1 MAENATANQGSA
13 QPAPARAGG
22 ALLSG
27 RRFTGGLLANWRRT
41 GWPRWRRKFQL
52 AARRANFYAIIE
64 VIAAVAFLAMTTTTF
79 VMIRSQSERELLPS
93 DLTAMLLIGTLVPA
107 MALLILLGRRMA
119 LRRAAETL
127 GGTGRL
133 HTQLVFFF
141 SLISAIPTL
150 LVVIFASYL
159 FQSGVEFWFSDSSRG
174 LLENANKLARG
185 YYEQNLRDVGNET
198 VAMASDLRDYLDQ
211 APIVSPA
218 FAEGYSYQVVSRKL
232 NESAIIQK
240 GADGKLRTAAIV
252 DPEKNSTRERITGD
266 VLGRLEAGE
275 PMVVTA
281 NADRIEAVTPIDRDT
296 GVYLYAA
303 RSSDLLAF
311 SQGQRAQNIVRAY
324 EVLTSRART
333 LQLRFNVA
341 LFVASLAL
349 VGLSVWFA
357 LRFADRQV
365 KPLYDLVGAARRV
378 GSGNYAL
385 RVEGRTGA
393 DEIGQLN
400 RAFNRMTAQI
410 ERQTQ
415 ALVGANQQLH
425 ERRAFIEAVLES
437 VSAGVISVDGR
448 GRVRLINTPAQALL
462 FDRQEDHP
470 ANELLSDIAPQIAAL
485 VEGESDSAVIQHS
498 KGGELLTLA
507 VRIARDRAGHV
518 ITFEDITRQLLD
530 QRQAAWS
537 DVARRIAHEIKNPLT
552 PIQLA
557 TERLKRRYRKQIEQ
571 DPELFDELTNTI
583 VRQVGELRK
592 MVDEF
597 SSFARL
603 PKPVFRAEDPVD
615 LARQSLFLQEV
626 ARPDIEFSFVADD
639 AALGEAGL
647 GHILCDRHQF
657 GQAMTNVLKNA
668 VEAIDARTRA
678 AESTHRG
685 RIAVTMRGE
694 GSGPAKG
701 DSAGEG
707 GVIAI
712 TIADNGIGLPQ
723 ERERIVEPYMTTR
736 EKGTGLGL
744 AIVKKIVEEH
754 GGEMVFGNTGDG
766 GAAVTLRFA
775 RDPLSKQRT
784 NGHQPGE
791 RAPEAAE

>member
-1 MAENATANQGSA
+1 MAESA
-13 QPAPARAGG
+13 FPPESVLPVSAP
-22 ALLSG
+22 
-27 RRFTGGLLANWRRT
+27 RRTPRWWRRL
-41 GWPRWRRKFQL
+41 QV
-52 AARRANFYAIIE
+52 AARRSNLFVLIE
-64 VIAAVAFLAMTTTTF
+64 AVAAFAFFAMTIITF
-79 VMIRSQSERELLPS
+79 LTIQGQSDRELMPS
-93 DLTAMLLIGTLVPA
+93 DITATLLVGTLVPA
-107 MALLILLGRRMA
+107 MALLVLLGRRMA
-119 LRRAAETL
+119 LRRAADTL

-150 LVVIFASYL
+150 LVVVFASYL

-198 VAMASDLRDYLDQ
+198 VAMASDLRDYLGQ
-211 APIVSPA
+211 APITSPA

-240 GADGKLRTAAIV
+240 SPDGKLLTAAVV
-252 DPEKNSTRERITGD
+252 DPERNSARERITSE
-266 VLGRLEAGE
+266 VLGKLEGGE

-281 NADRIEAVTPIDRDT
+281 SANRIEAVTPIDRGA

-324 EVLTSRART
+324 EVLTRRART

-385 RVEGRTGA
+385 RVEGRTGP

-415 ALVGANQQLH
+415 ALVGANQQLN

-437 VSAGVISVDGR
+437 VSAGIISVDGE
-448 GRVRLINTPAQALL
+448 GRVQLINSPAQALL
-462 FDRQEDHP
+462 FDRRQEHP
-470 ANELLSDIAPQIAAL
+470 AGERLADIAPQIAAL
-485 VEGESDSAVIQHS
+485 VEAGRDQAVIQHGRNQQGG
-498 KGGELLTLA
+498 GGELITLA
-507 VRIARDRAGHV
+507 VRIARDRTGHV

-557 TERLKRRYRKQIEQ
+557 TERLKRRYRKQIDA
-571 DPELFDELTNTI
+571 DPELFDELTSTI
-583 VRQVGELRK
+583 IRQVGDLRK

-603 PKPVFRAEDPVD
+603 PKPVFRAEDPID
-615 LARQSLFLQEV
+615 LARQAVFLQEV
-626 ARPDIEFSFVADD
+626 ARPDLSFSFHADE
-639 AALGEAGL
+639 AAQGR
-647 GHILCDRHQF
+647 ILCDRHQF

-668 VEAIDARTRA
+668 VEAIEARARTA
-678 AESTHRG
+678 APDWRG
-685 RIAVTMRGE
+685 RIAVTMRGTDDADAGT
-694 GSGPAKG
+694 GS
-701 DSAGEG
+701 
-707 GVIAI
+707 IAI

-723 ERERIVEPYMTTR
+723 DRERIAEPYVTTR

-754 GGEMVFGNTGDG
+754 GGEMVFASAEDG
-766 GAAVTLRFA
+766 GTLVTLRFA
-775 RDPLSKQRT
+775 RDPLAGQRT
-784 NGHQPGE
+784 S
-791 RAPEAAE
+791 EAAE